1 MKIKAKVISRNQD
14 DYVRET
20 KYDLFKAPK
29 NYNAPK
35 DSFQP
40 AVEYSRA
47 MNATKLSRVFAK
59 PFMAA
64 LDGHNEGV
72 HILTLHP
79 TCLSTL
85 LSGARDGQVKVWN
98 MATKKC
104 YTTLQAHNGVVTGVS
119 IDNQESGM
127 FVTVGSDAQLKHWK
141 IPDQYGKVITE
152 PEHSIALSDVPHGVS
167 HIMNSTD
174 FVTCGEGIHVWKVM
188 RHIMNSTDFVT
199 CGEGIHVWKVMRDS
213 PIRTY
218 NLGVN
223 TIHSVKC
230 NPIESSVMAGCSSD
244 RSIFVLDNRQKAP
257 LSKVVLALRTNTI
270 AWHPLESYTFTAAN
284 DDYNLYTFD
293 MRYLSSARNVHF
305 DHIAA
310 VTDVDYSPTGQEF
323 VSGSFDRAVRIFPV
337 ESARSREV
345 YHAPR
350 MQNVLSVKWSLDSKY
365 VMCGSEEM
373 NIRIWKA
380 DASEKLGTLLPRE
393 KAAMAYNKRLRE
405 TYQHHPEIRRIERHR
420 QVPKYMYNAKKEH
433 ATIRQSQKRKQE
445 NRRKHAKEGEFEDVA
460 VREKSIIKHGMD

>member
-1 MKIKAKVISRNQD
+1 MKVKVISRNQD

-20 KYDLFKAPK
+20 KHDFFKAPK

-35 DSFQP
+35 DSFQQ
-40 AVEYSRA
+40 AVEYTRA
-47 MNATKLSRVFAK
+47 LNATKLSRVFAK

-72 HILTLHP
+72 HILSLHP
-79 TCLSTL
+79 SRLSTL
-85 LSGARDGQVKVWN
+85 VSGARDGQVKVWN
-98 MATKKC
+98 LSTKQC
-104 YTTLQAHNGVVTGVS
+104 YTTLQAHNGVVNGIS
-119 IDNQESGM
+119 IDTQDGQM
-127 FVTVGSDAQLKHWK
+127 FVTVGQDCQLKHWK
-141 IPDQYGKVITE
+141 VPDEHGEQITE

-167 HIMNSTD
+167 HVMHSTD
-174 FVTCGEGIHVWKVM
+174 FVTCGDGINVWKV
-188 RHIMNSTDFVT
+188 S
-199 CGEGIHVWKVMRDS
+199 RDS

-223 TIHSVKC
+223 TIHSIKC
-230 NPIESSVMAGCSSD
+230 NPIESSIMAGCSSD

-257 LSKVVLALRTNTI
+257 LTKVVLSMRSNTI

-293 MRYLSSARNVHF
+293 MRYLSEARNVHF
-305 DHIAA
+305 DHVAA

-323 VSGSFDRAVRIFPV
+323 VSGGFDRAVRIFPV
-337 ESARSREV
+337 DSARSREV

-373 NIRIWKA
+373 NVRIWKA
-380 DASEKLGTLLPRE
+380 NASEKLGTMLHRE
-393 KAAMAYNKRLRE
+393 KAAMAYNERLRDNFKN
-405 TYQHHPEIRRIERHR
+405 HPEIRRIERHR
-420 QVPKYMYNAKKEH
+420 QVPKYMHALKKEH
-433 ATIRQSQKRKQE
+433 TIIRQSQKRKQE
-445 NRRKHAKEGEFEDVA
+445 NRRRHAKEGEFEDVP
-460 VREKSIIKHGMD
+460 VREKSIIKHGMED